1 MKSPKTDRAQEAFM
15 ELYQNRKLE
24 KVFTEKISAH
34 FPFETISGQ
43 WGRKQT
49 PSPEDGEIICPLKNG
64 L

>member
-1 MKSPKTDRAQEAFM
+1 M